1 MQYTV
6 KSTILG
12 FEHVTSVEINEIDEM
27 FATLR
32 STDGSNVSFT
42 LANPYILRE
51 YSFDIPTPISVLLDI
66 NEKSNLIVYNIVVV
80 QDPLDESCVNF
91 LAPLIFNKDNG
102 TMAQAVLDI
111 KSHPELGVAEPIK
124 NYR

>member
-1 MQYTV
+1 MQYEV

-12 FEHVTSVEINEIDEM
+12 FEHVTSVEITEIDEM

-32 STDGSNVSFT
+32 STDGTNVSFT

-51 YSFDIPTPISVLLDI
+51 YSFDIPTPVSVLLDI

-111 KSHPELGVAEPIK
+111 KENPTFGVAEPIK